1 MRQRIFLM
9 AAVAASLALTA
20 CGGGG
25 SVPSPGSPTASPA
38 PFNVV
43 FSGTK
48 NVQATYAYPA
58 ASPYPNENLTSQINE
73 STTITSPVS
82 QTTYYQTT
90 ETEALPNVTHTYTTQ
105 EEVAQTAGTGNLQNL
120 VVGGINYSDDSKDSQ
135 QVRYSPALIVDEQ
148 PESNGLTWSN
158 TAALTA
164 NEKYADGTTIARTQN
179 ADGSYSDAM
188 VSPDGTNATI
198 TLNSDGSGGIATPS
212 TSPALYGGAVVS
224 YSFSAPSAAPS
235 AGGKI
240 TVAIDFSPAYAASY
254 NITPNP
260 FLETGNAWF
269 APISAT
275 NPLYSDSTSVTTAA
289 AFPASCNVPSAY
301 GTTGNDVRRTIQS
314 IDPILGYEE
323 VTQTDAYV
331 DPTVGPVCVALQDSV
346 LTFYD
351 WQGTNTFGSHNF
363 TSGQPLQITNTT
375 QTLTLQSGSGAGIQ
389 GLLSLAPAAI
399 AGAEAN
405 FNASISAVHM
415 KRTAQFLQYIRT
427 LSTNGGRPQ

>member
-9 AAVAASLALTA
+9 AAVVASLALTA

-82 QTTYYQTT
+82 KTTYYQTT

-120 VVGGINYSDDSKDSQ
+120 VVGGINYSDDSKDTQ
-135 QVRYSPALIVDEQ
+135 QVRYSPYLIIDEE

-212 TSPALYGGAVVS
+212 ASPGLYGGQVIS
-224 YSFSAPSAAPS
+224 YSFSAPSAAPA
-235 AGGKI
+235 AGGTI
-240 TVAIDFSPAYAASY
+240 TISIDFNPALGV
-254 NITPNP
+254 TPNP
-260 FLETGNAWF
+260 FVEQGTAWF
-269 APISAT
+269 APISST
-275 NPLYSDSTSVTTAA
+275 NPLYSDGTTVDTSA

-301 GTTGNDVRRTIQS
+301 GTTGNDVRRTVQS

-323 VTQTDAYV
+323 VTETDAYV
-331 DPTVGPVCVALQDSV
+331 DPTVGPVCVAMQDSV
-346 LTFYD
+346 LSYYD
-351 WQGTNTFGSHNF
+351 WQGSNTNGTHNF
-363 TSGQPLQITNTT
+363 TTGLPLQITNTT

-389 GLLSLAPAAI
+389 GLLSLAPATI

-415 KRTAQFLQYIRT
+415 KRTAQFLQYIRK

>member
-1 MRQRIFLM
+1 MRQRIFLI

-82 QTTYYQTT
+82 KTTYYQTT

-120 VVGGINYSDDSKDSQ
+120 VVGGINYSDDSNDSQ
-135 QVRYSPALIVDEQ
+135 QVRYSPYLIIDEE

-164 NEKYADGTTIARTQN
+164 NEKYADGTTVARTQN
-179 ADGSYSDAM
+179 ADGSYTDAL
-188 VSPDGTNATI
+188 VASDGTNATI
-198 TLNSDGSGGIATPS
+198 TLNSDGSGGISTPS
-212 TSPALYGGAVVS
+212 ASPALFGGQVISYG
-224 YSFSAPSAAPS
+224 FSAPSAAPS
-235 AGGKI
+235 AGGLI
-240 TVAIDFSPAYAASY
+240 TVSIDYNPALG
-254 NITPNP
+254 ITPNP
-260 FLETGNAWF
+260 YIIQGNAWF

-275 NPLYSDSTSVTTAA
+275 NPLYSDSTVTSSAT
-289 AFPASCNVPSAY
+289 FPASCSVPAAY
-301 GTTGNDVRRTIQS
+301 GTTGNDVRRTVQS

-323 VTQTDAYV
+323 ITQTDAYV
-331 DPTVGPVCVALQDSV
+331 DPTVGPVCVALQDAV
-346 LTFYD
+346 LSYYN
-351 WQGTNTFGSHNF
+351 WQGTNTYGSHNF
-363 TSGQPLQITNTT
+363 SSGQPLQITNTT

-415 KRTAQFLQYIRT
+415 KRTAAFVNYIRT